1 MEPFDIVVI
10 GGGLIGCASACHLS
24 RAGARVL
31 LLERGQINQG
41 ASGRN
46 AGSLHFQLEYRLIQ
60 DTSLKASELEFYV
73 GLAQFAVQRWK
84 NIHSELDDDVEV
96 HMDGGLMV
104 AESREQIAVLERKA
118 KIEQSQGLNVQLV
131 DGDEARRIAPY
142 LSSAVLA
149 ALHCPDEGHCNP
161 RLLTP
166 AYARTAAKQGAQVR
180 TGAEVTALRRTGGH
194 WQVEFSDGV
203 TGGETQR
210 VRCDVVLNAAGV
222 SAPDI
227 GAMANVHLPLLPVGL
242 TMNAT
247 EKVEPIVP
255 HLVQHVG
262 RRLSLKQTA
271 DGNLLVG
278 GGWSAR
284 LHRKGDAWSTTQ
296 APAVRIESVR
306 GNLRAA
312 ADVVPRMRSLRL
324 LRTWT
329 GMTAVTPDQLPV
341 LGEVPQA
348 PGFFVAAGGS
358 GFTYGP
364 SYGLLMSERILTGSA
379 TSYSLDPFSPARFGG
394 INGFMGLG

>member
-24 RAGARVL
+24 KAGARVL

-46 AGSLHFQLEYRLIQ
+46 AGSLHFQLEHRLIH

-73 GLAQFAVQRWK
+73 GLAKFALQRWK
-84 NIHSELDDDVEV
+84 GLDAELGEDVEV

-104 AESREQIAVLERKA
+104 AETAEQIAVLEKKSR
-118 KIEQSQGLNVQLV
+118 IEQSQGLNVRLV
-131 DGDEARRIAPY
+131 DGDEARKIAPY
-142 LSSAVLA
+142 LSNVVRA

-166 AYARTAAKQGAQVR
+166 AYARRAAKLGAVVR
-180 TGAEVTALRRTGGH
+180 TNAEVTALRRAGGG
-194 WQVEFSDGV
+194 WQVEFRDNV
-203 TGGETQR
+203 AGEAAER
-210 VRCDVVLNAAGV
+210 IRCDVILNAAGV

-227 GAMANVHLPLLPVGL
+227 AGMANLHLPLFPVGL

-247 EKVEPIVP
+247 EKVESLVP

-262 RRLSLKQTA
+262 RKLSLKQTT

-278 GGWSAR
+278 GGWPS
-284 LHRKGDAWSTTQ
+284 LMHRSGDAWNSTR
-296 APAVRIESVR
+296 APDIKMDSVV

-312 ADVVPRMRSLRL
+312 VDLVPRMRSIRL

-329 GMTAVTPDQLPV
+329 GMTAITPDQLPV
-341 LGEVPQA
+341 LGEVAQA

-364 SYGLLMSERILTGSA
+364 AYGLLMSERILTGAAS
-379 TSYSLDPFSPARFGG
+379 SYPLDPFSPARFSG
-394 INGFMGLG
+394 INMFMGQA